1 LRSIAQLRPI
11 RFYGSVL
18 PTACTPVRSTTAGF
32 LYAVSGQLG
41 RGRWPLRRPYKDGR
55 TRLDL
60 EPNQPWPS
68 DLCGRLW
75 SIPRRTASWIWTID
89 SWSNGGDY
97 IPVGWCVFL
106 IRALKHGSNGWI
118 LPVPLRLGR
127 FAKETLSFFKNQPAI
142 LCGVLCVWGELL
154 DLPPEFSVISARSRE
169 LRK

>member
-1 LRSIAQLRPI
+1 VWRPSHRAWDLYALPTLSRILALMLCWTAPVLAIFSPCSPGGLGDRNFSPGVELRRGPAWFPGLRPPRHPSWYELLPLVHRLRSIAQLRPI

-68 DLCGRLW
+68 DLCGRL
-75 SIPRRTASWIWTID
+75 
-89 SWSNGGDY
+89 
-97 IPVGWCVFL
+97 
-106 IRALKHGSNGWI
+106 
-118 LPVPLRLGR
+118 
-127 FAKETLSFFKNQPAI
+127 
-142 LCGVLCVWGELL
+142 
-154 DLPPEFSVISARSRE
+154 
-169 LRK
+169 